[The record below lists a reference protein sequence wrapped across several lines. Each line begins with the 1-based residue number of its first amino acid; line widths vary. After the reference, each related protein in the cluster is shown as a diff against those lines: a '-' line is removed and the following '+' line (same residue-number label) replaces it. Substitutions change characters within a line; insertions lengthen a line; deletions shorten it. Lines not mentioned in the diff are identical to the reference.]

1 MLHLFAKRRDS
12 SKELVFCADH
22 LICFGWVGRDRASLQ
37 AHIDELL
44 QLGVP
49 APGRVPILMSLSNY
63 LLTSADEITVTSDRT
78 SGEVE
83 YVLLCRGSDLWVTV
97 GSDQTDR
104 EIETTSLPASK
115 QMCSKCVAREAWPY
129 DEVADHW
136 DALILRC
143 WTEKDNRRILY
154 QEAPLSTILG
164 PEQLLQISR
173 EGNRALQGGTVIFS
187 GTIPTITGL
196 IYGDWFDLELEDP
209 VLQRKITHRY
219 KVSILPQYL

>member
-1 MLHLFAKRRDS
+1 LTKQRDS
-12 SKELVFCADH
+12 SKELVFCADQ
-22 LICFGWVGRDRASLQ
+22 LICFGWVGRDRSSLQ

-49 APGRVPILMSLSNY
+49 APGRVPILMTLSNH

-83 YVLLCRGSDLWVTV
+83 YVLLCRGSNLWVTV

-104 EIETTSLPASK
+104 DIETKSLPASK
-115 QMCSKCVAREAWPY
+115 QMCSKCLAQDAWPY
-129 DEVADHW
+129 NEVADHW

-143 WTEKDNRRILY
+143 RTEKDNRKVLY
-154 QEAPLSTILG
+154 QEAPLSAILG

-173 EGNRALQGGTVIFS
+173 DENGALQSGTVIFS
-187 GTIPTITGL
+187 GTIPTLTGL
-196 IYGDWFDLELEDP
+196 IYGDSYDLELEDP
-209 VLQRKITHRY
+209 VLQRKITHHY